1 MNEALT
7 KTAPDIVDTPEKAPT
22 YVLPRADIREEK
34 DSYIVSLEMPGVRK
48 EGLEIFVENSELTI
62 IGRRTDL
69 PVKGELLYRESRRAD
84 FRRVF
89 ELDGS
94 IDVDRISARMENGI
108 VTLTL
113 PKAEKVKP
121 RKIEVLG

>member
-7 KTAPDIVDTPEKAPT
+7 KTAPEVVDAPETPT
-22 YVLPRADIREEK
+22 YILPRADIREKK
-34 DSYIVSLEMPGVRK
+34 DAFIVSLEMPGVRK

-94 IDVDRISARMENGI
+94 IDVDRISAKMENGI

-121 RKIEVLG
+121 RKIEIQG

>member
-1 MNEALT
+1 MT
-7 KTAPDIVDTPEKAPT
+7 KTASETVETPAKHQA

-34 DSYIVSLEMPGVRK
+34 GHYIVSLEMPGVRK

-62 IGRRTDL
+62 IGRRPEVPT
-69 PVKGELLYRESRRAD
+69 KGELLYRESRRAD

-94 IDVDRISARMENGI
+94 IDVDRITAKMENGI

-113 PKAEKVKP
+113 PKAEKVMP
-121 RKIEVLG
+121 RKIEVAG